1 VSSPD
6 SNGQVTQAACA
17 FIEAARYRDIT
28 AEVVAIARRCIL
40 DGLGLYVAGSAEE
53 SVRILIAEA
62 LETGGR
68 EEALLL
74 GAGDRKVPAAMAA
87 RVLGTAG
94 HAHDWDDTQVSR
106 DPRHQYGLLT
116 HPTVAPLTAALVMS
130 QRRGEVTGEEFV
142 TAFLSGFEVESKIS
156 EWMLP
161 DHYQRGFHSSGTV
174 GTIGA
179 CVAAAKLLGL
189 RGRELAHAL
198 GIAAS
203 FAAGIRANFGTMTK
217 PLHMGRAAEN
227 GVTAATLAACG
238 YTADPAAL
246 DGPWGFFSVLGGG
259 VSEEKLGQG
268 FGRTWSIVDP
278 GVSIKP
284 YPSGIL
290 THQAMDA
297 MLALVVEHDLRP
309 DDVDRIMFYAGNNIL
324 KPIRYAKASN
334 HLEAKFCMPALL
346 AMMILR
352 RKAGRREF
360 EDGFIRSPEMQTMQG
375 RITTR
380 LDPEIDAL
388 GTDRIRSSIELTTR
402 SGEVLV
408 RWADERYRGGPD
420 NPLSDAE
427 LERKVTSCTEGLLD
441 EQRRERL
448 IAVAWKVE
456 TLTDA
461 SLLARLLQT

>member
-1 VSSPD
+1 
-6 SNGQVTQAACA
+6 
-17 FIEAARYRDIT
+17 
-28 AEVVAIARRCIL
+28 
-40 DGLGLYVAGSAEE
+40 
-53 SVRILIAEA
+53 
-62 LETGGR
+62 
-68 EEALLL
+68 
-74 GAGDRKVPAAMAA
+74 
-87 RVLGTAG
+87 
-94 HAHDWDDTQVSR
+94 
-106 DPRHQYGLLT
+106 
-116 HPTVAPLTAALVMS
+116 
-130 QRRGEVTGEEFV
+130 
-142 TAFLSGFEVESKIS
+142 
-156 EWMLP
+156 
-161 DHYQRGFHSSGTV
+161 
-174 GTIGA
+174 
-179 CVAAAKLLGL
+179 
-189 RGRELAHAL
+189 
-198 GIAAS
+198 
-203 FAAGIRANFGTMTK
+203 
-217 PLHMGRAAEN
+217 
-227 GVTAATLAACG
+227 VTAATLAACG

-297 MLALVVEHDLRP
+297 MLALVVEYDLRP

-441 EQRRERL
+441 EQGRERL